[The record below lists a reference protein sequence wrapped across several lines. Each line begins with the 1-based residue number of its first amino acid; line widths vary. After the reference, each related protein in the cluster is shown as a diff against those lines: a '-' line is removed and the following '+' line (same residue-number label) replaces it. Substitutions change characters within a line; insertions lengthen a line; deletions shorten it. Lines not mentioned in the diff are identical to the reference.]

1 MNGYIVTLPARAAS
15 PSVTTDEC
23 WDEYD
28 PGVIHALLTGE
39 PGTCASS
46 SAVMLSPEQATA
58 AVLRPAPVPAPA
70 RRPPVPMPAP
80 IVRNTGQ
87 QRTRQQ
93 TAQGAPQG
101 VVQIQRTAVVSGG
114 VQWA

>member
-1 MNGYIVTLPARAAS
+1 MNSYIVTLLASAAS
-15 PSVTTDEC
+15 PSVTTNEC

-28 PGVIHALLTGE
+28 PGVIHALLTSE
-39 PGTCASS
+39 PNTCTSG

-58 AVLRPAPVPAPA
+58 AVLRPAPLPAPA
-70 RRPPVPMPAP
+70 RRPPVPLPVP
-80 IVRNTGQ
+80 VVRNTGQ

-93 TAQGAPQG
+93 TAQGAPQCAMRT
-101 VVQIQRTAVVSGG
+101 QQTAVVSGG

>member
-1 MNGYIVTLPARAAS
+1 MNSYIVTLLASAAS
-15 PSVTTDEC
+15 PSVTPDEC

-28 PGVIHALLTGE
+28 PGVIHALLTSE
-39 PGTCASS
+39 PNTCTSGS
-46 SAVMLSPEQATA
+46 VVMLSPEQATA
-58 AVLRPAPVPAPA
+58 AVMRPAPLPAPA
-70 RRPPVPMPAP
+70 RRPPVPMPVP
-80 IVRNTGQ
+80 VFRNTGQ

-101 VVQIQRTAVVSGG
+101 VVKIQRPAVVSGG